1 MSNDL
6 VVFGEDWGAH
16 PSSTQHIVSHLA
28 HDRQVLWINSIG
40 LRRPRP
46 QARDLARIINK
57 LAAMSGFSK
66 QAVSDQQSQQ
76 PDTLDV
82 IQPRA
87 ICWPGSNIA
96 ARFNRTVL
104 GRQVRNALERKKIHK
119 PVIWTSL
126 PTAIDVVEKINGR
139 ALVYYCGDDFSA
151 LAGVDHE
158 PVAQMEKRLAA
169 QADLIIAASD
179 VLASRF
185 PAHKT
190 LAIPHGVDY
199 RLFSEPALR
208 APDLPVGRP
217 IAGFYGALADWI
229 DVGMIAHAAKSLPNW
244 DFVLIGPVQ
253 TNISVLERLPNVHL
267 LGPRAHSTL
276 PSYSQHWTISML
288 PFHDNAQI
296 QACNPLKLREY
307 LAAGTPIVA
316 TPFAA
321 LAPYADL
328 ARIVT
333 DRDSFANDLLEASKD
348 FARNN
353 IRRLCVREE
362 SWDMRARDVAAA
374 LAGL

>member
-16 PSSTQHIVSHLA
+16 PSSTQHIVSRLA
-28 HDRQVLWINSIG
+28 LDRQVLWINSIG
-40 LRRPRP
+40 LRHPRF
-46 QARDLARIINK
+46 QARDVLRIAKK
-57 LAAMSGFSK
+57 LRAMSGFAIGK
-66 QAVSDQQSQQ
+66 PGDQRKQQ
-76 PDTLDV
+76 PDSLMV
-82 IQPRA
+82 ISPRA
-87 ICWPGSNIA
+87 ICWPGSSIA
-96 ARFNRTVL
+96 AGFNNIVL
-104 GRQVRNALERKKIHK
+104 GRQVRNALDRRKINK

-126 PTAIDVVEKINGR
+126 PTAIDVVDKINGR

-151 LAGVDHE
+151 LAGVDHK
-158 PVAQMEKRLAA
+158 PVAQMERRLAA

-190 LAIPHGVDY
+190 LAVPHGVDY

-208 APDLPVGRP
+208 APDLPVGRK

-229 DVGMIAHAAKSLPNW
+229 DIGMIAHAAKSLPDW

-253 TNISVLERLPNVHL
+253 TDISILERLPNVHL
-267 LGPRAHSTL
+267 LGPRAHSKL

-288 PFHDNAQI
+288 PFHDNPQI

-316 TPFAA
+316 TPFSA

-348 FARNN
+348 FARND
-353 IRRLCVREE
+353 IRRLSVREE

-374 LAGL
+374 LARL